1 MEFSMKERRISLLL
15 LLFIVSVFSHAQT
28 AQIQSLKVQ
37 SAWGGLGMPFHTEFS
52 VQRKGTSYNAKSQVI
67 SSELVNAFLN
77 AVQAVPLTSPSAT
90 NLGITAEWLRA
101 HEDQAGGEASRLY
114 YKDGLPEQKALFQ
127 KAFEDQRTLP
137 LRVKEVYEGSHTDDY
152 PHMRAEVVM
161 QDGIKIILSTDSQ
174 NPYML
179 PWVIAI
185 NGSTKKTYNANISR
199 ALFALLPAK
208 FANRERLTQET
219 DSSLGL
225 ADMLGEETAST
236 IERQWQL
243 LGAQHASGDALAVL
257 KTSYKIRSAEV
268 NSYHDLAFG
277 KAWDGGEPHE
287 ENLHATL
294 WRDEFP
300 KNFTMTAIL
309 LRQDGKT
316 EGASD
321 LLKKAP
327 AFEDLVFS
335 VPWLNIYLKSHADE
349 SSWLFY
355 VHGESLTDKAMRI
368 FAADMKTAGRPDLV
382 GQVRAVQP
390 QAALLETGQGDYWI
404 ILPDKTSILW
414 RWQSPNHILK
424 WKANEFPAHECTE
437 YRAISGGCA
446 GVVIAPDGDVELSH
460 TNPTTKGSV
469 SGPM

>member
-1 MEFSMKERRISLLL
+1 MKEHSIYLSS
-15 LLFIVSVFSHAQT
+15 LLFIVSVFSQAQT

-37 SAWGGLGMPFHTEFS
+37 SAWGGLGMPGHAEFS
-52 VQRKGTSYNAKSQVI
+52 VQRKGTSYNAKSRAIAVD
-67 SSELVNAFLN
+67 LVNAFVN
-77 AVQAVPLTSPSAT
+77 AVQAAPLTSPTAT
-90 NLGITAEWLRA
+90 NLGITAQWLQA

-114 YKDGLPEQKALFQ
+114 YKDGLPEQKAFFQ

-137 LRVKEVYEGSHTDDY
+137 LRVKEVYESSHTDDY
-152 PHMRAEVVM
+152 PHMRVEIIL
-161 QDGIKIILSTDSQ
+161 QNGTKIILSTDSQ

-179 PWVIAI
+179 PWVIAT
-185 NGSTKKTYNANISR
+185 NGSAKTTYNANISR
-199 ALFALLPAK
+199 ALFALLPAN
-208 FANRERLTQET
+208 FVNRERLTQER

-225 ADMLGEETAST
+225 VAMLGEETAT
-236 IERQWQL
+236 TVERQWEL
-243 LGAQHASGDALAVL
+243 IGAQYASGDALAVL
-257 KTSYKIRSAEV
+257 KTSYKVRSAEV
-268 NSYHDLAFG
+268 NPYHDLAFG

-287 ENLHATL
+287 ENLHAVL
-294 WRDEFP
+294 WRDGFP

-309 LRQDGKT
+309 LREDGKT

-335 VPWLNIYLKSHADE
+335 VQWLNIYFKSHADE

-355 VHGESLTDKAMRI
+355 VHGESLTDKAMQI
-368 FAADMKTAGRPDLV
+368 FAADMKTAGRTDLV
-382 GQVRAVQP
+382 ERVRAVQS

-424 WKANEFPAHECTE
+424 WRANEFPAHECSE

-446 GVVIAPDGDVELSH
+446 GVVIAPDGDVEVSH
-460 TNPTTKGSV
+460 TNPTNQEK
-469 SGPM
+469 